1 MSHSAQTSPGLV
13 RRLAHW
19 WQRWKITPAVEHYGV
34 AEAQHIAHGLGA
46 SAPELHTVAGK
57 WPDAV
62 EPLNRQLV
70 ALDAA
75 DIHRS

>member
-19 WQRWKITPAVEHYGV
+19 WQSWKITPAADHYGG
-34 AEAQHIAHGLGA
+34 AEAEHIAHGLGA